1 MADPVTGTEP
11 ESGSGTASGTEP
23 ESGSRSASGTGAASG
38 SGSEPESASG
48 TGTASASGSRSAS
61 GAGTTSG
68 SGSEP
73 ESGSRSASGTG
84 AGSGTASR
92 AVSAQAP
99 VAVRHVEEAMGT
111 VFSFDVRGGK
121 PAAVRAALAEA
132 VAGLHR
138 ADEVFS
144 TYRDGSEISRLARG
158 ELTVEACAP
167 EVAEVLELAA
177 EAERVSDGWFST
189 RYGGRLDP
197 TGIVK
202 GWAVE
207 RAARR
212 ISAVVAGA
220 SGVSVNG
227 GGDVQLLGTPGAARP
242 WRVGVSDPLRP
253 GGLAAVVSAAGAAEL
268 AVATSGSAERG
279 AHVVDPRTG
288 RSAVTDLLSVTVV
301 APRLTWADCWAT
313 AAFAMGARDGLRWLE
328 SLPGV
333 EGLLITA
340 GDEVRCT
347 GGLAAWLG

>member
-1 MADPVTGTEP
+1 
-11 ESGSGTASGTEP
+11 
-23 ESGSRSASGTGAASG
+23 
-38 SGSEPESASG
+38 
-48 TGTASASGSRSAS
+48 
-61 GAGTTSG
+61 
-68 SGSEP
+68 
-73 ESGSRSASGTG
+73 
-84 AGSGTASR
+84 
-92 AVSAQAP
+92 
-99 VAVRHVEEAMGT
+99 MGT
-111 VFSFDVRGGK
+111 VFSFDVRGGE
-121 PAAVRAALAEA
+121 PAAVRAALDEA
-132 VAGLHR
+132 VAQLRR

-144 TYRDGSEISRLARG
+144 TYREDSQVSRLARDEVAVG
-158 ELTVEACAP
+158 ECAP
-167 EVAEVLELAA
+167 ELAEVLGLAA
-177 EAERVSDGWFST
+177 EAERVSEGWFST
-189 RYGGRLDP
+189 RYRGRLDP

-212 ISAVVAGA
+212 IAAAGA
-220 SGVSVNG
+220 TGVSLNG
-227 GGDVQLLGTPGAARP
+227 GGDVQLLGTPGSGRP

-313 AAFAMGARDGLRWLE
+313 AAFAMGSREGLRWLE

>member
-1 MADPVTGTEP
+1 
-11 ESGSGTASGTEP
+11 
-23 ESGSRSASGTGAASG
+23 
-38 SGSEPESASG
+38 
-48 TGTASASGSRSAS
+48 
-61 GAGTTSG
+61 
-68 SGSEP
+68 
-73 ESGSRSASGTG
+73 
-84 AGSGTASR
+84 
-92 AVSAQAP
+92 
-99 VAVRHVEEAMGT
+99 MGT
-111 VFSFDVRGGK
+111 VFSFDARGGE
-121 PAAVRAALAEA
+121 PAAVRAALDEA

-144 TYRDGSEISRLARG
+144 TYRDGSEISRLALG

-177 EAERVSDGWFST
+177 EAERVSGGWFST
-189 RYGGRLDP
+189 RYQGRLDP

-212 ISAVVAGA
+212 IAAAGA
-220 SGVSVNG
+220 TGVSVNG
-227 GGDVQLLGTPGAARP
+227 GGDVQLLGVPGARRP

-253 GGLAAVVSAAGAAEL
+253 GGLAAVVSASGADEL

-313 AAFAMGARDGLRWLE
+313 AAFAMGSREGLRWLE
-328 SLPGV
+328 SLEGV
-333 EGLLITA
+333 EGLLVTA

-347 GGLAAWLG
+347 GGLAGWLG